1 MESGVPSSREAITA
15 ALDQFD
21 AAQANVAALSF
32 QVLSAPEALTVK
44 DRLEIVSRRLAHPK
58 TQRRPHRMD
67 AVPNK
72 TSRHCQAATNIR
84 AATPTRKSAP
94 GIPRIRGHR
103 LS

>member
-1 MESGVPSSREAITA
+1 MSSGVPPSREAITA

-44 DRLEIVSRRLAHPK
+44 DRLETVSRQLAHPK

-67 AVPNK
+67 STAA
-72 TSRHCQAATNIR
+72 SRQWAITGKRLPPPAELPTARPRRRRRRPHC
-84 AATPTRKSAP
+84 
-94 GIPRIRGHR
+94 G
-103 LS
+103 L